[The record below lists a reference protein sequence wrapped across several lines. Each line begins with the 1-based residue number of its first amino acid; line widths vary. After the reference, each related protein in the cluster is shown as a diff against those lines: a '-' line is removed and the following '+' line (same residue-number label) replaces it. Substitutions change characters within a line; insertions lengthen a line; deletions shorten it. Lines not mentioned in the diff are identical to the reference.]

1 MTIRLSGSSK
11 TLHRAIS
18 TETGNTCCVSR
29 YPCLRSC
36 SQCSRATGSKP
47 KPRGS
52 ALALAPT
59 RMTCSPGQQNA
70 VSISTCTCTRK
81 TTPTA
86 LRNGSRVI
94 RRQAKLLAWTS
105 SPTTN
110 KVNTVWQQAA
120 IVTEHLHTCLC
131 CLSQRFTSNQSC
143 SQSSPP
149 KFWATDS
156 FLQSF
161 RPTIRRTEDS
171 NIILTLTLMYLCSA
185 AARWRPPT
193 AGRRSTSPRCR
204 PVTHPVHPPA
214 RCQQL
219 HPHDHQRL
227 GGAHG
232 APAPPKGGQRAGS
245 SRRAPARGSRGRGGS
260 GRGGVAAAEG
270 RCGAA

>member
-120 IVTEHLHTCLC
+120 IVTECFHTYIHAYAVYHSASLGIKAAPRAAHL
-131 CLSQRFTSNQSC
+131 
-143 SQSSPP
+143 SSG
-149 KFWATDS
+149 
-156 FLQSF
+156 
-161 RPTIRRTEDS
+161 
-171 NIILTLTLMYLCSA
+171 
-185 AARWRPPT
+185 PPT
-193 AGRRSTSPRCR
+193 LFFKVSDQP
-204 PVTHPVHPPA
+204 
-214 RCQQL
+214 
-219 HPHDHQRL
+219 
-227 GGAHG
+227 
-232 APAPPKGGQRAGS
+232 
-245 SRRAPARGSRGRGGS
+245 S
-260 GRGGVAAAEG
+260 GVQKTAISL
-270 RCGAA
+270 